1 MTLNTASTAPA
12 SLPHLIASLVL
23 AMSFAPLASFAQE
36 AAPPAEAEEKE
47 GRVQYQLVLPD
58 EKTPERVKPEENNP
72 FESALEINAR
82 NAPEDTEENRVR
94 DVLAKLPVVGA
105 SLRPDGKMKVMLGDL
120 MLEPGIDVPPVFQDQ
135 QVLLNVRNITP
146 QFIELV
152 WQEKEATGLP
162 PKAMLIPINISPE
175 VKYKLFGGQGATG
188 RILRGNGT
196 IMRNG
201 QPMAAKPLNTA
212 PVPDRQA
219 PPSAPAVTPE
229 LPATPAPTSTAPG
242 IESAVRMLFGNPV
255 PAAK

>member
-1 MTLNTASTAPA
+1 MTLKTAFTLPA
-12 SLPHLIASLVL
+12 RLLRLIAALVL

-36 AAPPAEAEEKE
+36 APPVEGEEKE

-72 FESALEINAR
+72 FESALEANAR

-120 MLEPGIDVPPVFQDQ
+120 MLEPGINVPPVFQDQ
-135 QVLLNVRNITP
+135 QVQLNVRNITP
-146 QFIELV
+146 QFIELA

-162 PKAMLIPINISPE
+162 PKVMLIPINISPE

-188 RILRGNGT
+188 KIARGGG
-196 IMRNG
+196 MLLKNG
-201 QPMAAKPLNTA
+201 QPSSSQPLTKAAI
-212 PVPDRQA
+212 PDRQA
-219 PPSAPAVTPE
+219 PPATPPAQPE
-229 LPATPAPTSTAPG
+229 LPATPAPSSTAPG

>member
-1 MTLNTASTAPA
+1 MTLKTAFP
-12 SLPHLIASLVL
+12 LPSRLTPLIASLVL
-23 AMSFAPLASFAQE
+23 VMSFAPLASFAQE
-36 AAPPAEAEEKE
+36 AAPAEGDEKE

-72 FESALEINAR
+72 FESALEANAR

-94 DVLAKLPVVGA
+94 DVLARLPVVGA

-120 MLEPGIDVPPVFQDQ
+120 MLEPGIIVPPVFQDQ
-135 QVLLNVRNITP
+135 QVQLNVRNITP
-146 QFIELV
+146 QFIELA

-162 PKAMLIPINISPE
+162 PKVMLIPINISPE

-188 RILRGNGT
+188 KIMRGGGM

-201 QPMAAKPLNTA
+201 QPMAAKPLNTD
-212 PVPDRQA
+212 PIPDRQA
-219 PPSAPAVTPE
+219 PPSPP
-229 LPATPAPTSTAPG
+229 PATPEMPAPAATAPG

>member
-1 MTLNTASTAPA
+1 MTLKAAFALPAP
-12 SLPHLIASLVL
+12 LTRLIAALVL

-36 AAPPAEAEEKE
+36 AAPPPEGEEKE

-72 FESALEINAR
+72 FESAMEANAR

-94 DVLAKLPVVGA
+94 DVLARLPVVGA

-120 MLEPGIDVPPVFQDQ
+120 MLEPGIIVPPVFQDQ
-135 QVLLNVRNITP
+135 QVQLNVRNITP
-146 QFIELV
+146 QFIELA

-162 PKAMLIPINISPE
+162 PKVMLIPINISPE

-188 RILRGNGT
+188 K
-196 IMRNG
+196 IMRGGGMIIKNG
-201 QPMAAKPLNTA
+201 QPMAAKPVNTA
-212 PVPDRQA
+212 PIPDRQA
-219 PPSAPAVTPE
+219 PPSSS
-229 LPATPAPTSTAPG
+229 PATPEMPAPASTAPG

>member
-1 MTLNTASTAPA
+1 MTLKTAFTLPA
-12 SLPHLIASLVL
+12 RLPRLIAALVL
-23 AMSFAPLASFAQE
+23 AMSFAPLACFAQE
-36 AAPPAEAEEKE
+36 APPVEGEEKE

-72 FESALEINAR
+72 FESAMEANAR

-94 DVLAKLPVVGA
+94 DVLARLPVVGA

-120 MLEPGIDVPPVFQDQ
+120 MLEPGIVVPPVFQDQ
-135 QVLLNVRNITP
+135 QVQLNVRNITP
-146 QFIELV
+146 QFIELA

-162 PKAMLIPINISPE
+162 PKVMLIPINISPE

-188 RILRGNGT
+188 KIARGGG
-196 IMRNG
+196 MLLKNG
-201 QPMAAKPLNTA
+201 QPSSSQPLTKAAI
-212 PVPDRQA
+212 PDRQA
-219 PPSAPAVTPE
+219 PPATTPAQPE
-229 LPATPAPTSTAPG
+229 QPATPAPSSTAPG